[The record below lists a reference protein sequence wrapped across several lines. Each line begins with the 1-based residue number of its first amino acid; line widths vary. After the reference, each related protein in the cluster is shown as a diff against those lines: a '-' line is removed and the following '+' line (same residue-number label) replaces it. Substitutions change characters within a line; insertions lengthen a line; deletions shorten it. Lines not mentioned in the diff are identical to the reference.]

1 MGVDKAMLRI
11 QGETLFERQLNA
23 FREVFPRVLI
33 AGDRPDLAS
42 PEVPCVPDLY
52 PGSAL
57 GGLYTGLSAA
67 GTPYIFAAPCDMPFP
82 DTALIRFI
90 VSHLKSAYDAVVP
103 RTSAGIEPLFALYS
117 RACRPV
123 MKSLLEEGNYRILDI
138 YERVNVLF
146 IEEDSLPAGWER
158 ALLNINT
165 RENMENV
172 MLDIGL
178 ESRYD
183 RTSSD

>member
-1 MGVDKAMLRI
+1 MGVDKATLRI

-23 FREVFPRVLI
+23 FREIFPRVLI

-57 GGLYTGLSAA
+57 GGLYTGLSTAE
-67 GTPYIFAAPCDMPFP
+67 TPYIFAAPCDMPLP
-82 DTALIRFI
+82 DTDMIRFI
-90 VSHLKSAYDAVVP
+90 VSYRTSAYDAVVP
-103 RTSAGIEPLFALYS
+103 RTSAGMEPLFAVYS
-117 RACRPV
+117 RKCLPV
-123 MKSLLEEGNYRILDI
+123 MKSLLEEGNYRVLDI

-146 IEEDSLPAGWER
+146 IEEDSLPPGWER

-165 RENMENV
+165 RENLEHV
-172 MLDIGL
+172 ILDIEL
-178 ESRYD
+178 ETRHD